1 MALARI
7 KTWIAEILTA
17 SDLNAEFNNILNN
30 GGGSLSSPRTANFDL
45 DGYTCV
51 IDADADTYFNAATDD
66 VVDFYGQSTLLFK
79 FDMSV
84 STPVNALTFTA
95 TATGLP
101 PTITAR
107 GGDTNVGVALAPKG
121 SGRVGIYAPFNWVD
135 GGGTADAITCTIN
148 PGPTAWVDGYMFGVR
163 ATAAN
168 ATTTPTINP
177 TGSSGAA
184 WGAKTIVKNSNDA
197 LIADDIDG
205 DGYEAMFR
213 YAADIDRVVLLNP
226 KYPAGT
232 SSLDLN
238 ALTTDTTGGAVG
250 DFIPFV
256 DVSGSNSSDKV
267 TIRDLMYNYINNETA
282 DTAPDMAADHVL
294 TRDNSASAPKKVLL
308 QYIGAGK
315 NTIWI
320 PAGAMTS
327 RTTNGAAIGST
338 ESTTNKVMSRTLDF
352 DASTAEYAQFTVT
365 FPKSWDLGTV
375 TAQFVWR
382 ATNTGNVVW
391 GLQGVAISDD
401 DATDAAFGTAQTVT
415 DGVTATGDT
424 MVSAATS
431 AITIGGTPADGD
443 LVVFQVYRD
452 AANGSDTCAVDALLV
467 GVKLIYTATVNTDN

>member
-7 KTWIAEILTA
+7 KAWIAEILTA

-205 DGYEAMFR
+205 DGYEALFR
-213 YAADIDRVVLLNP
+213 YAADIDMVVLLNP
-226 KYPAGT
+226 KYPGGAP
-232 SSLDLN
+232 SALDLN
-238 ALTTDTTGGAVG
+238 SATTDATGGATG

-256 DVSGSNSSDKV
+256 DVSDGNASNKVAVSDLV
-267 TIRDLMYNYINNETA
+267 YNILNNGTA
-282 DTAPDMAADHVL
+282 DTSPDPDADHVL
-294 TRDNSASAPKKVLL
+294 TRDNSATAYKKVLIKNL
-308 QYIGAGK
+308 AVSSNADGLGYKGAPVTTQNADATLALTDAG
-315 NTIWI
+315 TTWYHTSASTHTWTI
-320 PAGAMTS
+320 PANGTVAFPVGTIILLENENAGGNVTVAITS
-327 RTTNGAAIGST
+327 DTLRWGS
-338 ESTTNKVMSRTLDF
+338 STGSRTL
-352 DASTAEYAQFTVT
+352 
-365 FPKSWDLGTV
+365 
-375 TAQFVWR
+375 
-382 ATNTGNVVW
+382 
-391 GLQGVAISDD
+391 
-401 DATDAAFGTAQTVT
+401 
-415 DGVTATGDT
+415 
-424 MVSAATS
+424 
-431 AITIGGTPADGD
+431 
-443 LVVFQVYRD
+443 
-452 AANGSDTCAVDALLV
+452 AANGSAAIKKVASTTWRMT
-467 GVKLIYTATVNTDN
+467 GTNIS

>member
-226 KYPAGT
+226 KYPGGAP
-232 SSLDLN
+232 SALDLN
-238 ALTTDTTGGAVG
+238 SATTDTTGGATG

-256 DVSGSNSSDKV
+256 DVSDSNASNKVAVSDLV
-267 TIRDLMYNYINNETA
+267 YNILNNGTA
-282 DTAPDMAADHVL
+282 DTSPDPDADHVL
-294 TRDNSASAPKKVLL
+294 TRDNSATAYKKVLIKNL
-308 QYIGAGK
+308 AVSSNADGLGYKGAPVTTKDSDATLALTDAG
-315 NTIWI
+315 TTWYHTSASTHTWTI
-320 PAGAMTS
+320 PANGTVAFPVGTIILLENENAGGNVTVAITS
-327 RTTNGAAIGST
+327 DTLRWGS
-338 ESTTNKVMSRTLDF
+338 STGSRTL
-352 DASTAEYAQFTVT
+352 
-365 FPKSWDLGTV
+365 
-375 TAQFVWR
+375 
-382 ATNTGNVVW
+382 
-391 GLQGVAISDD
+391 
-401 DATDAAFGTAQTVT
+401 
-415 DGVTATGDT
+415 
-424 MVSAATS
+424 
-431 AITIGGTPADGD
+431 
-443 LVVFQVYRD
+443 
-452 AANGSDTCAVDALLV
+452 AANGSAAIKKVASTTWRMT
-467 GVKLIYTATVNTDN
+467 GTNIS